1 MNRPLDL
8 LRATATAARLQSSQ
22 AGEPMQIAYF
32 VNQYPKVSHTFIRR
46 EIQALE
52 RQGFAVLRLALR
64 GWDADL
70 VDADDLV
77 ERQQTCYV
85 LQRGVR
91 GLVRPVLKTA
101 LRHPLRMARALLCAG
116 RLARL
121 NERSLPYHWIY
132 VAEACQILQWMQDA
146 GAVHVHAHFG
156 TNSAEVVLLARLL
169 GGPTYSFTVHGP
181 EEFDKPLGIHLRE
194 KIEHSAFVVAIS
206 SFCRSQLYRW
216 VGAAH
221 WGKVQVVRCGIE
233 PNFHHGVE
241 MQCNPNRQLVCVG
254 RLSEQKGH
262 LLLIEAAALLA
273 AEGEAFTLTLAGD
286 GELRPQIEAAIARSG
301 LGDRVVITGWIGSA
315 QVRDQLLGARALVL
329 SSFAEGLP
337 VVVMEAMALGRPVV
351 ATQIAA
357 MAELVEDGRSGWLCP
372 AGDVAAL
379 AAALR
384 RCLHASAEQLTAMGA
399 HARAVVLSRHDADL
413 EAQQL
418 ARLFQAAVAGA
429 CGEPMSTPHGRSEVA
444 LEPERLAGREVD
456 ARAAQR
462 AMP

>member
-1 MNRPLDL
+1 M
-8 LRATATAARLQSSQ
+8 RALVDPVEFQPAEAQ
-22 AGEPMQIAYF
+22 ALMQVAYF
-32 VNQYPKVSHTFIRR
+32 INQYPKVSHTFIRR

-52 RQGFAVLRLALR
+52 RQGIAVLRIALR
-64 GWDADL
+64 GWDAEL
-70 VDADDLV
+70 VDAADLA
-77 ERQQTCYV
+77 EREQTHYV
-85 LQRGVR
+85 LRHGAR
-91 GLVRPVLKTA
+91 GLSGPVLKMA
-101 LRHPLRMARALLCAG
+101 LHHPVRMARALIWAG

-132 VAEACQILQWMQDA
+132 LAEACQLVQWVQAA
-146 GAVHVHAHFG
+146 GAAHVHAHFG
-156 TNSAEVVLLARLL
+156 TNSAEVVMLARLL
-169 GGPTYSFTVHGP
+169 GGPPYSFTVHGP

-216 VGAAH
+216 VGSAH
-221 WGKVQVVRCGIE
+221 WGKVRVVRCGIE
-233 PNFHHGVE
+233 PGFHSGVE
-241 MQCNPNRQLVCVG
+241 MQSNPNRQLVCVG

-262 LLLIEAAALLA
+262 LLLIEAVALLA

-286 GELRPQIEAAIARSG
+286 GELRPQIEAAIARCG

-315 QVRDQLLGARALVL
+315 EVRNQLLGARALVL

-357 MAELVEDGRSGWLCP
+357 MAELVDDGRSGWLCP

-379 AAALR
+379 VAAMR
-384 RCLHASAEQLTAMGA
+384 RCLHTSAEQLTVMGA
-399 HARAVVLSRHDADL
+399 HARAVVLSRHDADV

-418 ARLFQAAVAGA
+418 GRLF
-429 CGEPMSTPHGRSEVA
+429 
-444 LEPERLAGREVD
+444 
-456 ARAAQR
+456 RAAANSVCAD
-462 AMP
+462 AMIATARPPEERVLPRLGNKARSDEGGIQ